1 MGNPELIMIDEP
13 TEGLSPIIVS
23 EVSKVIKEIHTS
35 GKTVLL
41 VEQKLPL
48 VLGLAERVYV
58 MNKGAV
64 QWEGTP
70 EVLRENGDVCKAY
83 LEV

>member
-1 MGNPELIMIDEP
+1 
-13 TEGLSPIIVS
+13 
-23 EVSKVIKEIHTS
+23 
-35 GKTVLL
+35 
-41 VEQKLPL
+41 
-48 VLGLAERVYV
+48 LGLAERVYV